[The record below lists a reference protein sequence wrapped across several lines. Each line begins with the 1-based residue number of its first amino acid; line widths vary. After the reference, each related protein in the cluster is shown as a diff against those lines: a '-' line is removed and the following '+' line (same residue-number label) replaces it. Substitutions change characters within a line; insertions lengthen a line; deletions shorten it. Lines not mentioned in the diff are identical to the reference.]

1 MLHACVRKFDVMDTI
16 GNFYETKQGLNLV
29 KKMRNFST
37 STNRLGQTACDCPG
51 GRGKESELEQSSHG
65 LVHADQ
71 VCW

>member
-1 MLHACVRKFDVMDTI
+1 MFYASVQVFDIMDTI

-51 GRGKESELEQSSHG
+51 GKESELEQSSHG
-65 LVHADQ
+65 LVHADR
-71 VCW
+71 VLH